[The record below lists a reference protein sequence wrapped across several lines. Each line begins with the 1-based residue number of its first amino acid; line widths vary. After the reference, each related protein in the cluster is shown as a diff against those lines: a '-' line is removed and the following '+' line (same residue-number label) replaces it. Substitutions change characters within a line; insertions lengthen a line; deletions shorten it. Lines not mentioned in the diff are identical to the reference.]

1 MPTCWNSAEELKLI
15 LRTRRPDGKL
25 NPDEWNVLAQTLD
38 FADLE
43 VSDLMRPIHELAALH
58 RSASWEEIYT
68 LECILGI
75 DIENEELNL
84 DSVDSVG
91 GLVMVKFGDIPEE
104 GQRVEF
110 EQFDIV
116 VKKRN
121 GPRIV
126 LVRVYPKGGNLE
138 QYHA

>member
-1 MPTCWNSAEELKLI
+1 
-15 LRTRRPDGKL
+15 
-25 NPDEWNVLAQTLD
+25 
-38 FADLE
+38 
-43 VSDLMRPIHELAALH
+43 
-58 RSASWEEIYT
+58 
-68 LECILGI
+68 
-75 DIENEELNL
+75 
-84 DSVDSVG
+84 
-91 GLVMVKFGDIPEE
+91 MVKFGDIPEE

-126 LVRVYPKGGNLE
+126 LVHVYPKGGNLE